1 MHSKIFVLV
10 IGRKPEI
17 MQTVVGLINNT
28 PDWEAAGAL
37 SDETAIEL
45 FQQRR
50 FDLVLIGG
58 GVEPESEAKLRAIF
72 TFQNPLIRIVQHFGG
87 GGGLL
92 FEEIRVALS
101 AQLEGNFAIS
111 DNPFQQTGAQ

>member
-1 MHSKIFVLV
+1 MLNRIQVLV
-10 IGRKPEI
+10 VGRQEEI
-17 MQTVVGLINNT
+17 MQTVLSLINKT

-37 SDETAIEL
+37 ADEEAIEL

-50 FDLVLIGG
+50 FDLVLIGA

-72 TFQNPLIRIVQHFGG
+72 TFQNPLIRIIQHFGG

-92 FEEIRVALS
+92 FAEIRAALVA
-101 AQLEGNFAIS
+101 QQEGKYA
-111 DNPFQQTGAQ
+111 

>member
-1 MHSKIFVLV
+1 MVSRIQVLV
-10 IGRKPEI
+10 VGRHEEI
-17 MQTVVGLINNT
+17 MDTVLRLINNT
-28 PDWEAAGAL
+28 PDWEAVGAL
-37 SDETAIEL
+37 ADEKAIEL

-87 GGGLL
+87 GNERM
-92 FEEIRVALS
+92 FAEIRAALTV
-101 AQLEGNFAIS
+101 QEEEKHTLLDKPIKN
-111 DNPFQQTGAQ
+111 